1 MHIILQVGDIVFLAG
16 QIGLIPGSMVLASPE
31 VEAIVA
37 LDHVISV
44 LKVQG
49 SDLSHVIQGVCYCI
63 SPETVELAHRAWQK
77 VCHCT
82 ITIIKAN
89 S

>member
-1 MHIILQVGDIVFLAG
+1 
-16 QIGLIPGSMVLASPE
+16 MVLASPE
-31 VEAIVA
+31 VEAMVA

-49 SDLSHVIQGVCYCI
+49 SDLSRVIQGVYYCT
-63 SPETVELAHRAWQK
+63 SPETVEVAHKAWQK

-82 ITIIKAN
+82 ITIIKPN